1 MDSFSPS
8 PRSVCLLLSTLSK
21 SRSVFLLL
29 STLSKSR
36 SVFLLLSILSH
47 FLSVT
52 VSGQRTFPATNTSY
66 GYFEDVSNERF
77 SQMTIND
84 YTGQIYVGGVNRI
97 YQLTSSLSLEVV
109 AEMGP
114 KEDSADCP
122 VTRLCNTVL
131 KKTTD
136 YWNKVLVI
144 DYPQSKLISCGSL
157 FQGICSV
164 HHLDNVSIHSSPAN
178 ESVVANN
185 ATASTVAFIAPGPP
199 KLTRMHVLYVGV
211 SYTGNGPYR
220 SDVPA
225 VSSRS
230 LDPNQMFSTAAT
242 GVTTG
247 TRLLVNS
254 LARERYPI
262 HYVYGFASKGF
273 SYFLTVQ
280 KKFTEAPKPF
290 ISKLVRICQ
299 KDINYYS
306 YTEVP
311 LVCRSDGLDYN
322 LAQAAY
328 VGRPGSELALSL
340 GITAQDDVLFVV
352 FSKSQ
357 DESDVFNKPSRRS
370 ALCVF
375 ALSAIHRKFTQNI
388 QHCFNG
394 NGNQGLDFVTIS
406 QPCVLTVSF
415 FLVFGFFSPVD
426 LVQVSLSLLSP
437 SDDPRPLTH
446 PPPSDPFFLYLL

>member
-1 MDSFSPS
+1 MDGFSFPS
-8 PRSVCLLLSTLSK
+8 PRR
-21 SRSVFLLL
+21 RSIFLLL
-29 STLSKSR
+29 FAIISNL
-36 SVFLLLSILSH
+36 I
-47 FLSVT
+47 VT
-52 VSGQRTFPATNTSY
+52 VRLVSGQRTFAATNSSY
-66 GYFEDVSNERF
+66 AYFEDVSNERF
-77 SQMTIND
+77 SHMTMND
-84 YTGQIYVGGVNRI
+84 YTGQVYVGAVNKI

-114 KEDSADCP
+114 REDSPDCP

-164 HHLDNVSIHSSPAN
+164 HQLDNVSIHSTPAN

-262 HYVYGFASKGF
+262 HYVYGFASRGF

-280 KKFTEAPKPF
+280 KKFTESPRPF

-311 LVCRSDGLDYN
+311 LVCRSDGVDYN
-322 LAQAAY
+322 LAQAAH

-340 GITAQDDVLFVV
+340 GITAQDEVLFVV

-357 DESDVFNKPSRRS
+357 DESDIFNKPSKKS

-415 FLVFGFFSPVD
+415 NDHPSITIRLHSLSSHSQFSP
-426 LVQVSLSLLSP
+426 LSPISFSQVSSMSIFMFFLPPPCLSL
-437 SDDPRPLTH
+437 
-446 PPPSDPFFLYLL
+446 